1 MLAIH
6 TVYLNRWLRSDMKD
20 RAYFYVFKFYEK
32 VMEVGGLNESDDYSY
47 WPDGMCLYGTC

>member
-1 MLAIH
+1 
-6 TVYLNRWLRSDMKD
+6 MKD

-47 WPDGMCLYGTC
+47 WPDGMYFYGIR